1 LSTKDFAGTYE
12 VEVLLGSQEV
22 CFLDADLP
30 ESKSELQKVNVNTPF
45 GEEYFRGLV
54 ASAFS
59 SPGESRSARKVQIYD
74 LMEAVSNLRE
84 GLEANENAEALR
96 ARAKS
101 VLQDELAEYAFGY
114 FLVFSELLG
123 ANNTYRLLSQL
134 SKFLLTQKESL
145 PKVSQVRQTR
155 EAPRWDRV
163 VKQNLIGEE
172 VGAET
177 EVNPLEDE
185 TIEAD
190 TIDGEWTE
198 SSTGSEPVIDR
209 VEEDI
214 EEPDELSDIP

>member
-54 ASAFS
+54 A
-59 SPGESRSARKVQIYD
+59 SARKVQIYD